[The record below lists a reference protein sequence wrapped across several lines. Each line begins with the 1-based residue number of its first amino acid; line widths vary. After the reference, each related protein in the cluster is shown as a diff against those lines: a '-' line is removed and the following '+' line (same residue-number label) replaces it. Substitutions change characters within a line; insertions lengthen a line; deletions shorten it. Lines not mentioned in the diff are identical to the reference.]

1 MKRNAGF
8 SLIELMISAAIV
20 LMVMVYVMQ
29 AFTVQHKA
37 YVVIDQV
44 AEAQQNLRAISD
56 LIEHD
61 VRRSGYMVPI
71 HMALCGWDETGAPDT
86 LFTSKADAIRSI
98 FDLEDQDD
106 DLLPKFARVTGT
118 TSAWT
123 AAGSSFA
130 LALQQ
135 LWIDIAA
142 DGADFAVG
150 EGVIVAKKNQVEDP
164 VACGII
170 TGIAGTTLTVD
181 FGDTT
186 AGPVGFNAEVV
197 AVPANVYRLTPPA
210 GGTPGRFRRNGLL
223 IASDVEDFQVTY
235 FFDGNGDLVIDAGE
249 RYASATGTA
258 RPYELTPASN
268 RPDFSSLEEVRVS
281 LVTVTRSDD
290 PNTDYRIGAG
300 QLTGNR
306 ATGLPTG
313 DGKRRRVSTARVRPR
328 SEG

>member
-20 LMVMVYVMQ
+20 LIVMVYVMQ

-37 YVVIDQV
+37 YVVVDQV

-56 LIEHD
+56 MVERE
-61 VRRSGYMVPI
+61 VRRSGYMV
-71 HMALCGWDETGAPDT
+71 HRHLVLCGWDETDAPDT
-86 LFTSKADAIRSI
+86 PFVSKSDAIRSI
-98 FDLEDQDD
+98 FDLEDQND
-106 DLLPKFARVTGT
+106 DLLPKFARVNGT
-118 TSAWT
+118 SSAWT
-123 AAGSSFA
+123 ASGPSFA
-130 LALQQ
+130 LSLQQ
-135 LWIDIAA
+135 LWIDVAA
-142 DGADFAVG
+142 DGDDFVIG
-150 EGVIVAKKNQVEDP
+150 EGVIVGTKTDLQAP

-170 TGIAGTTLTVD
+170 SGIGGTTLTVD
-181 FGDTT
+181 FGDTSV
-186 AGPVGFNAEVV
+186 GPIGFNSEVI
-197 AVPANVYRLTPPA
+197 AVPANVYRLTPPT
-210 GGTPGRFRRNGLL
+210 GGTPGRFSRNGRL

-235 FFDGNGDLVIDAGE
+235 FFDLNGDLVVDAGE
-249 RYASATGTA
+249 RFGTATGTA
-258 RPYELTPASN
+258 RPYELTPAAN
-268 RPDFSSLEEVRVS
+268 RPDFSSLEEVRLS

-290 PNTDYRIGAG
+290 PNTDYQIGAG

>member
-20 LMVMVYVMQ
+20 LIVMVYVMQ
-29 AFTVQHKA
+29 AFTVQHKT
-37 YVVIDQV
+37 YVVVDQV

-56 LIEHD
+56 LIERD

-86 LFTSKADAIRSI
+86 LFVSKADAIRSI
-98 FDLEDQDD
+98 FDLEDEND
-106 DLLPKFARVTGT
+106 DLLPKSAGVNGT

-123 AAGSSFA
+123 ASGPSFA
-130 LALQQ
+130 LALQR
-135 LWIDIAA
+135 LWIDVAA
-142 DGADFAVG
+142 DGDDFAIG
-150 EGVIVAKKNQVEDP
+150 EGVIVGKKKDTQDP

-170 TGIAGTTLTVD
+170 SGIAGTTLTVD

-186 AGPVGFNAEVV
+186 AGPVGFNAEVI

-210 GGTPGRFRRNGLL
+210 GSTPGRFRRNGRL
-223 IASDVEDFQVTY
+223 IASDVEDFQITY
-235 FFDGNGDLVIDAGE
+235 FFDENGNLVVDAGE
-249 RYASATGTA
+249 RFGTATGTA
-258 RPYELTPASN
+258 RPYELTPAAN
-268 RPDFSSLEEVRVS
+268 RPDFSSLEEVRLS

-306 ATGLPTG
+306 ATGLPSG

>member
-20 LMVMVYVMQ
+20 LIVMVYVMQ
-29 AFTVQHKA
+29 AFTVQHKT
-37 YVVIDQV
+37 YVVIDQI

-56 LIEHD
+56 LIERD

-71 HMALCGWDETGAPDT
+71 HMALCGWDETDAPDT
-86 LFTSKADAIRSI
+86 LFVSKADAIRSL
-98 FDLEDQDD
+98 FDLEDAND
-106 DLLPKFARVTGT
+106 DLLPKSAGVNGT

-123 AAGSSFA
+123 AGGPSFA
-130 LALQQ
+130 LALQR
-135 LWIDIAA
+135 LWIDVAA
-142 DGADFAVG
+142 DGDDFAIG
-150 EGVIVAKKNQVEDP
+150 EGVIVGKKKDTQDS

-170 TGIAGTTLTVD
+170 SGIAGTTLTVD
-181 FGDTT
+181 FGDST

-210 GGTPGRFRRNGLL
+210 GNTPGRFRRNGRL
-223 IASDVEDFQVTY
+223 IASDVEDFQITY
-235 FFDGNGDLVIDAGE
+235 FFDENGNLVVDAGE
-249 RYASATGTA
+249 RFGTATGTA
-258 RPYELTPASN
+258 RPYELTPAAN
-268 RPDFSSLEEVRVS
+268 RPDFSSLEEVRLS

-306 ATGLPTG
+306 ATGLPSG